1 MTPMTAMTAIV
12 IYGDMT
18 TVLQTAQI
26 VQNGI

>member
-12 IYGDMT
+12 IYEDMT
-18 TVLQTAQI
+18 TVLQMARI